1 MAETDDNKDNQNQ
14 TEGDKTSSNQED
26 VKVEN
31 ASESDIEDFEIKYK
45 ETYDLLLR
53 EKAEMENLKKRTE
66 KEVEN
71 AYKYSIESLLSEI
84 IPIYDSLLLSSKL
97 DKDKVKTDQLV
108 KGNELLLSMFK
119 QIFEKNNIIE
129 INPLS
134 EKFNPDF
141 HQAVSTIKDASKEN
155 DIVSE
160 VVQQGYSLNGR
171 VIKPALVVVIKKS
184 INYLL
189 ENIVFSPIFT
199 VIV

>member
-1 MAETDDNKDNQNQ
+1 MAETGDNKDNQNQ
-14 TEGDKTSSNQED
+14 AEEDEVNSNQKD
-26 VKVEN
+26 VKQEEISG
-31 ASESDIEDFEIKYK
+31 SEIEDFEKKYK

-71 AYKYSIESLLSEI
+71 AYKYSVESLLSEI
-84 IPIYDSLLLSSKL
+84 IPIYDSLLLSSKI
-97 DKDKVKTDQLV
+97 DKDKVKIDQLV

-119 QIFEKNNIIE
+119 QIFEKNNILE
-129 INPLS
+129 INPLD

-160 VVQQGYSLNGR
+160 VVQQGYSLNGG
-171 VIKPALVVVIKKS
+171 VIKPALVVVIK
-184 INYLL
+184 NQ
-189 ENIVFSPIFT
+189 
-199 VIV
+199 

>member
-14 TEGDKTSSNQED
+14 AEGDETNSNKKDVEVED
-26 VKVEN
+26 T
-31 ASESDIEDFEIKYK
+31 SESEIEDFEKKYK

-129 INPLS
+129 INPLD

-141 HQAVSTIKDASKEN
+141 HQAVSTIEDASKEN

-171 VIKPALVVVIKKS
+171 VIKPALVVVIK
-184 INYLL
+184 NQ
-189 ENIVFSPIFT
+189 
-199 VIV
+199 

>member
-1 MAETDDNKDNQNQ
+1 
-14 TEGDKTSSNQED
+14 
-26 VKVEN
+26 
-31 ASESDIEDFEIKYK
+31 
-45 ETYDLLLR
+45 
-53 EKAEMENLKKRTE
+53 MENLKKRTE

-129 INPLS
+129 INPLN

-155 DIVSE
+155 DIASE

-171 VIKPALVVVIKKS
+171 VIKPALVVVIK
-184 INYLL
+184 NQ
-189 ENIVFSPIFT
+189 
-199 VIV
+199 

>member
-14 TEGDKTSSNQED
+14 AEGDETNSNKKDVEVED
-26 VKVEN
+26 T
-31 ASESDIEDFEIKYK
+31 SESEIEDFEKKYK

-129 INPLS
+129 INPLT

-171 VIKPALVVVIKKS
+171 VIKPALVVVIK
-184 INYLL
+184 NQ
-189 ENIVFSPIFT
+189 
-199 VIV
+199 

>member
-14 TEGDKTSSNQED
+14 AEGDDNNSNQKD
-26 VKVEN
+26 VKAEGTY
-31 ASESDIEDFEIKYK
+31 ESDIEDFEKKYM

-71 AYKYSIESLLSEI
+71 AYKYSVESLLSEI

-97 DKDKVKTDQLV
+97 DKHKVKIDQLV

-129 INPLS
+129 INPLD

-141 HQAVSTIKDASKEN
+141 HQAVSTIKDTSKEN

-160 VVQQGYSLNGR
+160 VVQQGYLLNGR
-171 VIKPALVVVIKKS
+171 VIKPALVIVIK
-184 INYLL
+184 NQ
-189 ENIVFSPIFT
+189 
-199 VIV
+199 

>member
-14 TEGDKTSSNQED
+14 AEGDENNSNQRD
-26 VKVEN
+26 VK
-31 ASESDIEDFEIKYK
+31 AAGTDESDIEDFETKYM

-129 INPLS
+129 INPLG

-171 VIKPALVVVIKKS
+171 VIKPALVVVIK
-184 INYLL
+184 NQ
-189 ENIVFSPIFT
+189 
-199 VIV
+199 

>member
-1 MAETDDNKDNQNQ
+1 MAETGDNKDNQNQ
-14 TEGDKTSSNQED
+14 AEEDEVNSNQKD
-26 VKVEN
+26 VKQEEI
-31 ASESDIEDFEIKYK
+31 SESEIEDFEKKYK

-71 AYKYSIESLLSEI
+71 AYKYSVESLLSEI

-171 VIKPALVVVIKKS
+171 VIKPALVVVIK
-184 INYLL
+184 NQ
-189 ENIVFSPIFT
+189 
-199 VIV
+199 

>member
-1 MAETDDNKDNQNQ
+1 
-14 TEGDKTSSNQED
+14 
-26 VKVEN
+26 
-31 ASESDIEDFEIKYK
+31 
-45 ETYDLLLR
+45 
-53 EKAEMENLKKRTE
+53 MENLKKRTE

-97 DKDKVKTDQLV
+97 DKDKVNTDQLV

-171 VIKPALVVVIKKS
+171 VIKPALVVVIK
-184 INYLL
+184 NQ
-189 ENIVFSPIFT
+189 
-199 VIV
+199 

>member
-1 MAETDDNKDNQNQ
+1 
-14 TEGDKTSSNQED
+14 
-26 VKVEN
+26 
-31 ASESDIEDFEIKYK
+31 
-45 ETYDLLLR
+45 
-53 EKAEMENLKKRTE
+53 MENLKKRTE

-171 VIKPALVVVIKKS
+171 VIKPALVVVIK
-184 INYLL
+184 NQ
-189 ENIVFSPIFT
+189 
-199 VIV
+199 

>member
-1 MAETDDNKDNQNQ
+1 
-14 TEGDKTSSNQED
+14 
-26 VKVEN
+26 
-31 ASESDIEDFEIKYK
+31 
-45 ETYDLLLR
+45 
-53 EKAEMENLKKRTE
+53 MENLKKRTE
-66 KEVEN
+66 KEIEN

-171 VIKPALVVVIKKS
+171 VIKPALVVVIK
-184 INYLL
+184 NQ
-189 ENIVFSPIFT
+189 
-199 VIV
+199 

>member
-1 MAETDDNKDNQNQ
+1 M
-14 TEGDKTSSNQED
+14 
-26 VKVEN
+26 
-31 ASESDIEDFEIKYK
+31 
-45 ETYDLLLR
+45 LLR

-97 DKDKVKTDQLV
+97 DKDKVKADQLV

-171 VIKPALVVVIKKS
+171 VIKPALVVVIK
-184 INYLL
+184 NQ
-189 ENIVFSPIFT
+189 
-199 VIV
+199 

>member
-1 MAETDDNKDNQNQ
+1 MPETDDNKDNQNQ
-14 TEGDKTSSNQED
+14 AEGDEVNSNQKD
-26 VKVEN
+26 VKLEDT
-31 ASESDIEDFEIKYK
+31 SKPDIEDFEKKYK

-71 AYKYSIESLLSEI
+71 AYKYSVESLLSEI
-84 IPIYDSLLLSSKL
+84 IPIYDSLLLSSKIER
-97 DKDKVKTDQLV
+97 DKVKIDQFV

-119 QIFEKNNIIE
+119 QIFEKNNILE
-129 INPLS
+129 INPLD

-141 HQAVSTIKDASKEN
+141 HQAVSTIEDTSKEN

-171 VIKPALVVVIKKS
+171 VIKPALVIVIK
-184 INYLL
+184 NQ
-189 ENIVFSPIFT
+189 
-199 VIV
+199 

>member
-1 MAETDDNKDNQNQ
+1 MAETDDNKENQNQ

-66 KEVEN
+66 KEIEN

-84 IPIYDSLLLSSKL
+84 ITIYDSLILSSKL

-108 KGNELLLSMFK
+108 KGN
-119 QIFEKNNIIE
+119 
-129 INPLS
+129 
-134 EKFNPDF
+134 
-141 HQAVSTIKDASKEN
+141 
-155 DIVSE
+155 
-160 VVQQGYSLNGR
+160 
-171 VIKPALVVVIKKS
+171 
-184 INYLL
+184 
-189 ENIVFSPIFT
+189 
-199 VIV
+199 

>member
-14 TEGDKTSSNQED
+14 ADGDENNSNQKD
-26 VKVEN
+26 VKAE
-31 ASESDIEDFEIKYK
+31 STYESDIEDFEKKYI

-71 AYKYSIESLLSEI
+71 AYKYSVESLLSEI

-119 QIFEKNNIIE
+119 QIFEKNNIKE

-171 VIKPALVVVIKKS
+171 VIKPALVVVIK
-184 INYLL
+184 NQ
-189 ENIVFSPIFT
+189 
-199 VIV
+199 

>member
-14 TEGDKTSSNQED
+14 TEEDKTSSNQED

-31 ASESDIEDFEIKYK
+31 ASESNIEDFEIKYK

-53 EKAEMENLKKRTE
+53 GKAEMENLKKRTE

-129 INPLS
+129 INPLN

-171 VIKPALVVVIKKS
+171 VIKPALVVVIK
-184 INYLL
+184 NQ
-189 ENIVFSPIFT
+189 
-199 VIV
+199 

>member
-14 TEGDKTSSNQED
+14 AEGDENNSNQGD
-26 VKVEN
+26 VK
-31 ASESDIEDFEIKYK
+31 AAGTDESDIEDFETKYK

-171 VIKPALVVVIKKS
+171 VIKPALVVVIK
-184 INYLL
+184 NQ
-189 ENIVFSPIFT
+189 
-199 VIV
+199 

>member
-1 MAETDDNKDNQNQ
+1 MPETDDNKDNQNQ
-14 TEGDKTSSNQED
+14 AEGDEVNSNQKD
-26 VKVEN
+26 VKLEDT
-31 ASESDIEDFEIKYK
+31 SKPDIEDFEKKYK

-171 VIKPALVVVIKKS
+171 VIKPALVVVIK
-184 INYLL
+184 NQ
-189 ENIVFSPIFT
+189 
-199 VIV
+199 

>member
-14 TEGDKTSSNQED
+14 AEGDETNSNKKDVEVED
-26 VKVEN
+26 T
-31 ASESDIEDFEIKYK
+31 SESEIEDFEKKYK

-97 DKDKVKTDQLV
+97 DKDKVKIDQLV

-171 VIKPALVVVIKKS
+171 VIKPALVIVIK
-184 INYLL
+184 NQ
-189 ENIVFSPIFT
+189 
-199 VIV
+199 

>member
-1 MAETDDNKDNQNQ
+1 MAETDDNKDDQNQ
-14 TEGDKTSSNQED
+14 AEGDEISSNQKD
-26 VKVEN
+26 VKLEDT
-31 ASESDIEDFEIKYK
+31 SESDIEDFEKKYK

-71 AYKYSIESLLSEI
+71 AYKYSVESLLSEI

-129 INPLS
+129 INPLG

-141 HQAVSTIKDASKEN
+141 HQAVSTIEDVSKEN

-171 VIKPALVVVIKKS
+171 VIKPALVIVIK
-184 INYLL
+184 NQ
-189 ENIVFSPIFT
+189 
-199 VIV
+199 

>member
-14 TEGDKTSSNQED
+14 AEGDETNSNKKDARIED
-26 VKVEN
+26 T
-31 ASESDIEDFEIKYK
+31 SESDIEGFEKKYK

-71 AYKYSIESLLSEI
+71 AYKYSVESLLNEI

-129 INPLS
+129 INPLD

-141 HQAVSTIKDASKEN
+141 HQAVSTIEDASKEN

-171 VIKPALVVVIKKS
+171 VIKPALVIVIK
-184 INYLL
+184 NQ
-189 ENIVFSPIFT
+189 
-199 VIV
+199 

>member
-14 TEGDKTSSNQED
+14 AEGDETNSNKKDAKIED
-26 VKVEN
+26 T
-31 ASESDIEDFEIKYK
+31 SESDIEGFEKKYK

-71 AYKYSIESLLSEI
+71 AYKYSVESLLNEI

-129 INPLS
+129 INPLD

-141 HQAVSTIKDASKEN
+141 HQAVSTIEDASKEN

-171 VIKPALVVVIKKS
+171 VIKPALVIVIK
-184 INYLL
+184 NQ
-189 ENIVFSPIFT
+189 
-199 VIV
+199 

>member
-1 MAETDDNKDNQNQ
+1 
-14 TEGDKTSSNQED
+14 
-26 VKVEN
+26 
-31 ASESDIEDFEIKYK
+31 
-45 ETYDLLLR
+45 
-53 EKAEMENLKKRTE
+53 MENLKKRTE

-71 AYKYSIESLLSEI
+71 AYKYSVESLLSEI

-129 INPLS
+129 INPLND
-134 EKFNPDF
+134 KFNPDF

-171 VIKPALVVVIKKS
+171 VIKPALVIVIK
-184 INYLL
+184 NQ
-189 ENIVFSPIFT
+189 
-199 VIV
+199 

>member
-1 MAETDDNKDNQNQ
+1 MAETGDNKDNQNQ
-14 TEGDKTSSNQED
+14 AEDDEVNSNQKD
-26 VKVEN
+26 VKQEEI
-31 ASESDIEDFEIKYK
+31 SESEIEDFEKKYK

-129 INPLS
+129 INPLN

-171 VIKPALVVVIKKS
+171 VIKPALVVVIK
-184 INYLL
+184 NQ
-189 ENIVFSPIFT
+189 
-199 VIV
+199 